1 MEEKEVKN
9 EVPAPETAKGKE
21 PEKQVKEKKELTP
34 QRKHSINSPFHS
46 KNVILLL

>member
-34 QRKHSINSPFHS
+34 QQIQQRK
-46 KNVILLL
+46 K

>member
-21 PEKQVKEKKELTP
+21 PEKQGKEKKELTP
-34 QRKHSINSPFHS
+34 QQIQQRKKMLVYP
-46 KNVILLL
+46 LMG